1 MTGANGLRKLAQLSG
16 EDWDRITRRAGDLMA
31 GHRFGCSEALMLAFQ
46 EAFGPELLPPAA
58 VAMSSSFRGGMGG
71 AGCTCGALA
80 AGQMVLGS
88 VFGYRGQADGAQDPE
103 TVKRARALFKEL
115 HDRFRETNQ
124 ATCCRVLTKGLDHD
138 SPERKENCARLVRVA
153 AALTG
158 GLIAREAAL
167 DPTE

>member
-1 MTGANGLRKLAQLSG
+1 MTEENGLRRLAQIPG
-16 EDWDRITRRAGDLMA
+16 EDWDRITQRAGGLMA
-31 GHRFGCSEALMLAFQ
+31 GHKFGCSEALLLAFQ
-46 EAFGPELLPPAA
+46 EAFGEDLLPPAA

-88 VFGYRGQADGAQDPE
+88 VFGYHGNADGAQDPE

-115 HDRFRETNQ
+115 HDRFKETSK
-124 ATCCRVLTKGLDHD
+124 ATCCRALTKGMDHD
-138 SPERKENCARLVRVA
+138 SPERKENCNRLVRVA
-153 AALTG
+153 AGLTG
-158 GLIAREAAL
+158 GIIAREAAL